1 MTTVTCATALCTGNL
16 VDTMMVMVTVPVLEL
31 IYIRGPGFLLRLRA
45 RLRLLLEYDK
55 RELEECY

>member
-31 IYIRGPGFLLRLRA
+31 MYIRGPGFLLRLL
-45 RLRLLLEYDK
+45 LRLANDK
-55 RELEECY
+55 RELEPEECY

>member
-31 IYIRGPGFLLRLRA
+31 IYILEAQGFFSG
-45 RLRLLLEYDK
+45 Y
-55 RELEECY
+55 Y